1 MGGIGSGGDFF
12 VGGFFGVVDFFEG
25 MCGFDGGGIFFG
37 AKVLRHGPE
46 VQRGNESS
54 GVVVVGVHPVVR
66 RGNFLEK
73 NEMMGW

>member
-1 MGGIGSGGDFF
+1 MWGGSQGKFF
-12 VGGFFGVVDFFEG
+12 
-25 MCGFDGGGIFFG
+25 GGGIFFG

-54 GVVVVGVHPVVR
+54 GVGVVGVHPV
-66 RGNFLEK
+66 GGGKFFGKK